1 MDLSFNQLCNE
12 INIKFQ
18 VHVERG
24 RLTSFLKSAELLKVH
39 GLCDQVE
46 SEQTPEEPK
55 KTVIRKAKK
64 NHVPKPV
71 TATISPAFA
80 NQSTQK
86 SRNSPKPGPSNQRI
100 ESPGI
105 AVKVE
110 EPNYS
115 DEENHP
121 EHVVIPTDPNSMA
134 GGKVKQIYANS
145 SLRDFFFN
153 PKIKYES

>member
-1 MDLSFNQLCNE
+1 M
-12 INIKFQ
+12 
-18 VHVERG
+18 
-24 RLTSFLKSAELLKVH
+24 
-39 GLCDQVE
+39 
-46 SEQTPEEPK
+46 
-55 KTVIRKAKK
+55 
-64 NHVPKPV
+64 

-134 GGKVKQIYANS
+134 GGKFNIIDWDIHANS
-145 SLRDFFFN
+145 SLRDFSN
-153 PKIKYES
+153 PKIKWESWNISSN

>member
-1 MDLSFNQLCNE
+1 M
-12 INIKFQ
+12 
-18 VHVERG
+18 ERG

-55 KTVIRKAKK
+55 KTVIRKSAKK
-64 NHVPKPV
+64 NNVPKPV

-80 NQSTQK
+80 NQTTQK

-100 ESPGI
+100 DSPGI